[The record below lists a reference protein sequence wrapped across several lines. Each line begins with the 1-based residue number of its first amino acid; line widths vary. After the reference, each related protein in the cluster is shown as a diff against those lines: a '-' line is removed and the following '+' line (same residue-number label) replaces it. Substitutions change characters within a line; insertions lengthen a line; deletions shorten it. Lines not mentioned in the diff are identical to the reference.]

1 MKINYHKIAQKWQ
14 KKWEK
19 AKIFEAN
26 ISKKRKFF
34 ITVPYPYVNGGM
46 HLGAGFTFLRG
57 DVYARFKRMQ
67 GFNVLFPQ
75 GFHATGQPILGAVE
89 RLRQG
94 DKTQIETFKLYGAS
108 DRDLENFKK
117 FGPAFT
123 ARYWM
128 KRWIEDLKLAG
139 YSADWRRTFITA
151 ITPQY
156 NRFIEWQYNTLKKKG
171 YVTQGTHPVIWCS
184 HCKSPTGDHDRLKGE
199 GESPIEYILI
209 KFKLDEKILPCGTLR
224 PETVYGVTNI
234 WVIPSEDYVEAE
246 VNGEK
251 WIISKACAE
260 KLKDQLKK
268 VKIVGK
274 IRGDTLIG
282 KEVENPV
289 NKEKVPIL
297 PATFVDPF
305 SATGI
310 VMSVPAHAPYDWICL
325 YELQNNPSQLAR
337 YGIELKEKVK
347 KIKPI
352 SLIKLEGYGEFPAV
366 EICEK
371 MGIKSLKERERLD
384 LATSEIYKKEF
395 HQGILKEVFGEDSG
409 KKVFEVKEKLTRKF
423 VEGKIAEIMWE
434 TSGVVI
440 CRCTTRC
447 HVKILENQWF
457 LKYSDEKWKEKV
469 KEWIEKIKFYPEEV
483 RQQFLNTVNW
493 LTDKACTRKSGLGAP
508 LPWDKEWIVETLSDS
523 TIYMAFYTIARIINE
538 KKVKAEKLTDEVFDY
553 VFLGKGN
560 LKEVSGNSGLS
571 ENIIEEMR
579 KEFEY
584 FYPVDLRTS
593 GKDLIQHHL
602 TFYIFHHVAIWENE
616 KYWPRAIAV
625 NGFVE
630 VGGQKM
636 SKSLGNILPLRE
648 LIKNYGP
655 DIVRINIVSSN
666 EGLDDANWKEE
677 AIPSFEERFEFL
689 IDLAKNYKKAK
700 RAKSK
705 NVDYY
710 VQSKM
715 QKIISDTTEN
725 FENLKFRSATQS
737 ALFEAINEIKFYIE
751 RCSGIRNCN
760 KKVLKYFLSVTSRLL
775 APLAPH
781 ICEEIWHMLGYKKF
795 VSVSEWPKV
804 EKKLINE
811 KSELAEEMII
821 QTLED
826 VKSIERILE
835 TKAKEVKIIVAPSW
849 KFEVYK
855 KVLENK
861 EKSFEKILKI
871 VKKEEI
877 EYAKK
882 LFQKIKQIP
891 SQFLSKKEQLRI
903 FEEAKSYFERK
914 LECKVTIEEAEKSK
928 VEKAKSADVLKPAI
942 FIK

>member
-1 MKINYHKIAQKWQ
+1 MEINYHKIAQKWQ

-26 ISKKRKFF
+26 ISKKKKFF

-46 HLGAGFTFLRG
+46 HIGAGFTFLRG
-57 DVYARFKRMQ
+57 DSYARFKRMQ

-108 DRDLENFKK
+108 DKDLENFKK

-128 KRWIEDLKLAG
+128 KRWIEDLKSVG
-139 YSADWRRTFITA
+139 YSADWRRSFITA
-151 ITPQY
+151 LTPQY
-156 NRFIEWQYNTLKKKG
+156 NRFIEWQYNTLRKKG
-171 YVTQGTHPVIWCS
+171 YVIQGTHPVIWCP

-199 GESPIEYILI
+199 GESPIQYVLI
-209 KFKLDEKILPCGTLR
+209 KFKLDDKILPCGTLR

-234 WVIPSEDYVEAE
+234 WVSPSEDYVEAE
-246 VNGEK
+246 VDGEN

-260 KLKDQLKK
+260 KLKDQLRK

-274 IRGDTLIG
+274 IRGDTLVG

-305 SATGI
+305 SASGI
-310 VMSVPAHAPYDWICL
+310 VMSVPAHAPYDWIGL
-325 YELQNNPSQLAR
+325 YELQKDPSQLAR
-337 YGIELKEKVK
+337 YGKELRERVKE
-347 KIKPI
+347 IKPI

-371 MGIKSLKERERLD
+371 MGIKSLKEKEKLE

-395 HQGILKEVFGEDSG
+395 HLGVLKEIFGENSG
-409 KKVFEVKEKLTRKF
+409 KKVCEVKEKIIRKF
-423 VEGKIAEIMWE
+423 VEEKIADIMWE

-457 LKYSDEKWKEKV
+457 LKYSDKAWKEKV
-469 KEWIEKIKFYPEEV
+469 KSCIDKLKFYPEEV
-483 RQQFLNTVNW
+483 RQQFLNTVDW
-493 LTDKACTRKSGLGAP
+493 LTDKACTRKTGLGTP

-523 TIYMAFYTIARIINE
+523 TIYMAFYSIVRIINE
-538 KKVKAEKLTDEVFDY
+538 KKIKAEKLTDEVFDY
-553 VFLGKGN
+553 VFLGRGN
-560 LKEVSGNSGLS
+560 LKEISKSSGLS
-571 ENIIEEMR
+571 EKIIKEMR
-579 KEFEY
+579 REFEY

-602 TFYIFHHVAIWENE
+602 IFYLFHHTAIWDERF
-616 KYWPRAIAV
+616 WPKGIAV
-625 NGFVE
+625 NGFVQ

-636 SKSLGNILPLRE
+636 SKSLGNILVLRD
-648 LIKNYGP
+648 LVKNYGP

-666 EGLDDANWKEE
+666 EGLDDADWRNETV
-677 AIPSFEERFEFL
+677 PSFKERFEFL
-689 IDLAKNYKKAK
+689 MNLAKNFKKAK
-700 RAKSK
+700 RGKLQ
-705 NVDYY
+705 NIDYY
-710 VQSKM
+710 IQSKM
-715 QKIISDTTEN
+715 QKIISDVTEN
-725 FENLKFRSATQS
+725 FENLKFRSATQL

-751 RCSGIRNCN
+751 RCGEIKNCN
-760 KKVLKYFLSVTSRLL
+760 KKVLKYLISVITRLL
-775 APLAPH
+775 APLTPH
-781 ICEEIWHMLGYKKF
+781 LCEEIWSKLGYKGF
-795 VSVSEWPKV
+795 VSVAEWPKV
-804 EKKLINE
+804 EKKLINK
-811 KSELAEEMII
+811 KSELAEELII

-826 VKSIERILE
+826 IKNIQKIIK
-835 TKAKEVKIIVAPSW
+835 TEVKGARIIIAPSW
-849 KFEVYK
+849 KFNVYK

-861 EKSFEKILKI
+861 GKSFEEILKVI
-871 VKKEEI
+871 KKEEI
-877 EYAKK
+877 DYAKK
-882 LFQKIKQIP
+882 LFQKR
-891 SQFLSKKEQLRI
+891 EQLPSEFLTKREQIKI
-903 FEEAKSYFERK
+903 FKEGKDYIERK
-914 LECKVTIEEAEKSK
+914 LGCKIIIEEAEKSK
-928 VEKAKSADVLKPAI
+928 VEKAKNADVLKPAI
-942 FIK
+942 YLE